1 MSTTSMAG
9 SDRIGTGVQN
19 PSLLP
24 GAAARAVVATLVNAA
39 LWAGGRAADV
49 SFSATPPVGDSSMQV
64 GIALIVPTTLLMFGI
79 GAGLLAV
86 AARRSRA
93 WVRAVVVAA
102 AVFTLA
108 SVSGPLS
115 TADDTASGVLLALM
129 HVVTGAAFLVTAARV
144 AAR

>member
-1 MSTTSMAG
+1 MSTTSAAG
-9 SDRIGTGVQN
+9 SNRIGTGVQN
-19 PSLLP
+19 QSLLQ
-24 GAAARAVVATLVNAA
+24 GAAAGAIVAALVNTA

-64 GIALIVPTTLLMFGI
+64 GIALIVPTTVLMFGI

-93 WVRAVVVAA
+93 WVVAA
-102 AVFTLA
+102 ALFTLA

>member
-9 SDRIGTGVQN
+9 SDRIGVN
-19 PSLLP
+19 NHSLLP
-24 GAAARAVVATLVNAA
+24 VAAAGAVVATLVNSA

-64 GIALIVPTTLLMFGI
+64 GIALIAPTTLLMFGI
-79 GAGLLAV
+79 GVGLLV
-86 AARRSRA
+86 LAARRSPA
-93 WVRAVVVAA
+93 WVRTVVIAA
-102 AVFTLA
+102 ALFTVV

-129 HVVTGAAFLVTAARV
+129 HVVTGAAFLATASRVVAR
-144 AAR
+144 

>member
-1 MSTTSMAG
+1 MSTTSTAG
-9 SDRIGTGVQN
+9 SDRIGTGVLN
-19 PSLLP
+19 RSLLP
-24 GAAARAVVATLVNAA
+24 GAVAGAVVATLVNAA

-49 SFSATPPVGDSSMQV
+49 SFSASPPLGDSSMQV
-64 GIALIVPTTLLMFGI
+64 GIVLIVPTTLFMFGI
-79 GAGLLAV
+79 GAGLLV
-86 AARRSRA
+86 LAARRSRA

-102 AVFTLA
+102 ALFTVA

-129 HVVTGAAFLVTAARV
+129 HVVTGAAFLVTASRV